1 MTIHRSIICII
12 LCFSSWLGNAQ
23 SLYFP
28 PLTGNAWDT
37 ISPSSLGWCQERI
50 DTMYEMLDE
59 NQTKAFIILK
69 DGKIVLEKYFGTFV
83 QDSVWYWASAG
94 KSLTS
99 FLVGLAQEEGFLSL
113 SDTTAAYLGEGWTA
127 CTPEQEEKITIRHQ
141 LTMTTGL
148 DDYVPEPFCTLDTCL
163 QYKADAGSRW
173 AYHNAPYTLLDGVIE
188 EATGQT
194 LNGYFNQKVRT
205 PTGITGIFLP
215 SGYNNIFWSK
225 PRSMARYGL
234 MILNKGNWNGNQV
247 MTDADYF
254 NSMINTSQNLNL
266 SYGYLWW
273 LNGKASYM
281 LPTLQFVFQG
291 SLMPHAPDDMV
302 MALGKNGQY
311 INVVPSQNLVLI
323 RMGNAPDGNEV
334 PVTLNDKI
342 WEHINNLNCAVTAVD
357 HEYGVAA
364 TLQVYPNPSF
374 GYINIDLPGQS
385 FDVYMCDMMGH
396 EVFHRTDYFSQG
408 RVEVDVLP
416 GLYFL
421 KIATSN
427 GQSFFRSI
435 SFLKK

>member
-1 MTIHRSIICII
+1 MTIHKFIFCTV
-12 LCFSSWLGNAQ
+12 LCFSSWVAKTQ

-37 ISPSSLGWCQERI
+37 ISPASLGWCQERI
-50 DTMYEMLDE
+50 DSMYEMLDE

-69 DGKIVLEKYFGTFV
+69 DGKIVLEKYFGTFM

-99 FLVGLAQEEGFLSL
+99 FLVGLAQEEGYLSL
-113 SDTTAAYLGEGWTA
+113 SDTTSAYLGEGWTA
-127 CTPEQEEKITIRHQ
+127 CTPEEEEKITIRHQ

-163 QYKADAGSRW
+163 QYKADAGTRW

-194 LNGYFNQKVRT
+194 LNGYFNQTVRI

-234 MILNKGNWNGNQV
+234 MILNKGNWNGNQI

-254 NSMINTSQNLNL
+254 NSMVNTSQNLNL

-342 WEHINNLNCAVTAVD
+342 WEHINGLDCGTTATEDADLPVSPF
-357 HEYGVAA
+357 V
-364 TLQVYPNPSF
+364 VFPNPSKDNF
-374 GYINIDLPGQS
+374 TVSLPTQHFDLFVYDLNDHIVMQQADCFDRTEIRSSLTPGMYIVKVVAGGN
-385 FDVYMCDMMGH
+385 
-396 EVFHRTDYFSQG
+396 TYFQ
-408 RVEVDVLP
+408 
-416 GLYFL
+416 
-421 KIATSN
+421 KIILA
-427 GQSFFRSI
+427 
-435 SFLKK
+435 L